1 MLVYFG
7 HLAPTAPNTL
17 EIKHDSEKE
26 LILEHLPDYLI
37 TSTDEQFSMED
48 IKDTNGQVLTTLVL
62 IPRFEVHKK
71 IYIVDFNKKE
81 YKSIGF

>member
-26 LILEHLPDYLI
+26 LIMEHLPDYLI

-48 IKDTNGQVLTTLVL
+48 IKDNNG
-62 IPRFEVHKK
+62 
-71 IYIVDFNKKE
+71 
-81 YKSIGF
+81 